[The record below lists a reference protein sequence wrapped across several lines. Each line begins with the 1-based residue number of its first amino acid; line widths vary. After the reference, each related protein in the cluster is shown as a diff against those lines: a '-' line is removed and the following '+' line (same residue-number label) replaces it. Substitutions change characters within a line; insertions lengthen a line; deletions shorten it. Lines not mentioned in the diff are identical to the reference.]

1 MGVLGALGNDVQRSG
16 APGGEGRV
24 RCGGRGGGQRG
35 GRGGGA
41 GELPGLGGGMEETA
55 SGLAA
60 RWLE

>member
-1 MGVLGALGNDVQRSG
+1 MGVLGELGVLGALKNDVQRSG
-16 APGGEGRV
+16 APGGEGRL
-24 RCGGRGGGQRG
+24 QRG